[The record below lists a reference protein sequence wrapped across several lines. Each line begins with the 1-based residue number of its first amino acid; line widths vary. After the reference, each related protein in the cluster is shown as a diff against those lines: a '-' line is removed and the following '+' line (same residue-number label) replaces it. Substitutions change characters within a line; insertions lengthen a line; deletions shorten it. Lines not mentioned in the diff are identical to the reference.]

1 MKLLKP
7 QYKFNTILEISPEFL
22 KNLGVKAV
30 FADADNTLSFHGSQ
44 EPFPGVAEW
53 IKELAGSGIP
63 LVIISNNKKERIAPF
78 AEKLGVPYI
87 EESAKPLKKGFN
99 RAAKKFGIETTEAAV
114 IGDQI
119 FTDVLGGNLIG
130 AKVFLTK
137 PLGPDTDKFI
147 RVKRRLEKYVTD

>member
-1 MKLLKP
+1 MKP
-7 QYKFNTILEISPEFL
+7 QYKFNNILEITPEFL
-22 KNLGVKAV
+22 KEIGAKAV

-53 IKELAGSGIP
+53 IRELAGNGIP
-63 LVIISNNKKERIAPF
+63 LVIISNNEKERIAPF

-87 EESAKPLKKGFN
+87 EKSAKPLTAGFS
-99 RAAKKFGIETTEAAV
+99 RAAKKFGIEPFEAAV

-119 FTDVLGGNLIG
+119 FTDVLGGNLFG

-137 PLGPDTDKFI
+137 PLGPDTDRFI
-147 RVKRRLEKYVTD
+147 KVKRRLEKIVTK